1 MEESNVLGQC
11 GSLGSFTGYNKKV
24 SATPYQGMF
33 QTAAVQYTVARIH
46 AVVATR
52 STVSTYFFNVNVQKK
67 SIVNTADNKT
77 VWCH

>member
-46 AVVATR
+46 AVVAT
-52 STVSTYFFNVNVQKK
+52 VSTYFFCVNVQKT